1 MKKALIVA
9 AHGEL
14 RQAIYEALMN
24 CDFDDVIVTDRVDF
38 AREQISECEI
48 VYINFPLSGN
58 QETCPLSHSPEKIP
72 QPHSKKRWRILKCLS
87 SANPQLKLL

>member
-38 AREQISECEI
+38 AREQISECD
-48 VYINFPLSGN
+48 LA
-58 QETCPLSHSPEKIP
+58 ETSPWK
-72 QPHSKKRWRILKCLS
+72 
-87 SANPQLKLL
+87 